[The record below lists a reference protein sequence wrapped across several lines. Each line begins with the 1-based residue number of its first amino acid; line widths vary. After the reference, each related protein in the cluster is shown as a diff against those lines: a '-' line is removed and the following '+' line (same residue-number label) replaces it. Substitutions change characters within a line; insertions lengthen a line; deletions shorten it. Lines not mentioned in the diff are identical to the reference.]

1 MGRYTGAKHRV
12 TRRFAENIFGSKK
25 TPLATRPYKP
35 GQHGPNGRR
44 GKLSTYGAGVL
55 EKQKVKFYYQLR
67 ERSFRRMYRE
77 ALRLPGNTGET
88 LMQMLERRLDNM
100 IYRMGFA
107 PTTRAARQL
116 VAHGHIA
123 VNGKK
128 VDRASFLVNIGDKVA
143 VRDKSKAH
151 LQVQEAIA
159 AKPEVVS
166 YIKVDH
172 DKLEGEL
179 IQIPRRKDIPVVA
192 NERLIIE
199 FLGR

>member
-12 TRRFAENIFGSKK
+12 SRRFAENLWGTKK
-25 TPLATRPYKP
+25 SPLATRPYKP
-35 GQHGPNGRR
+35 GQHGKD
-44 GKLSTYGAGVL
+44 GKRTKISTYGAGMI

-67 ERSFRRMYRE
+67 ERSFRRYYQE

-88 LMQMLERRLDNM
+88 LMQMLERRLDNI
-100 IYRMGFA
+100 IYRLGFA
-107 PTTRAARQL
+107 PTNRAARQL
-116 VAHGHIA
+116 VAHGHVR

-128 VDRASFLVNIGDKVA
+128 VDRASYLVNVGDKVA
-143 VRDKSKAH
+143 IKDGSKAH

-159 AKPEVVS
+159 AKTPVVS
-166 YIKVDH
+166 YLKADPE
-172 DKLEGEL
+172 KLEGEL
-179 IQIPRRKDIPVVA
+179 VQIPKRKEIPIVA